1 MNREQ
6 KKQAER
12 LADLTF
18 ELLERCQLKRERMA
32 EQLDLTVAE
41 FKLLRGFQQDD
52 VLSVSELARRVDL
65 TSSRLTRI
73 IDGLVEKGIVRRE
86 IGSSD
91 RRVMNVTLT
100 AKGREVRAELR
111 RIFVQTHEEIIALL
125 PPGIEPHED
134 AGRCAARFVEWQ
146 SCSADGEELLDPD
159 QRVALLDDA

>member
-125 PPGIEPHED
+125 PPGVEKSVIFAMEKLRD
-134 AGRCAARFVEWQ
+134 ALQQWSE
-146 SCSADGEELLDPD
+146 
-159 QRVALLDDA
+159 